1 MRILVETRCEH
12 RTLLPV
18 TSWPWPGQGERLRRG
33 RGRARAP
40 AGRRS
45 RPGRSLSNASM
56 PVSHRPPA
64 ARVAVA
70 APPRRRDYVSSP
82 RRLASARRL
91 TGVVATEAT
100 TPRRRV
106 RHAAHRLSCGQKSG
120 AATQR
125 RPKSAV
131 SKRAATTP
139 VGKPRQLQLEGS
151 PKPHDALDAR
161 TPARAG
167 NHKGKRRK
175 KKDARMPRGVA
186 PVVAEAGPTAVKR
199 STARRSTAG
208 STAIREHAVTAVGIR
223 TNETLRHT
231 FRTGR
236 RAAATRATHGRAG
249 EAPPTVCQQ
258 PARVVRDES
267 WDESWAPYYNLY
279 AGTPRDSSGT
289 NGASGCQPRNQ
300 DTQVHILRR
309 SLELLGI

>member
-1 MRILVETRCEH
+1 
-12 RTLLPV
+12 
-18 TSWPWPGQGERLRRG
+18 
-33 RGRARAP
+33 
-40 AGRRS
+40 
-45 RPGRSLSNASM
+45 M
-56 PVSHRPPA
+56 PISHRPPA

-106 RHAAHRLSCGQKSG
+106 RHAAHRRVVERVGRPRLGYSE
-120 AATQR
+120 R
-125 RPKSAV
+125 RS
-131 SKRAATTP
+131 T
-139 VGKPRQLQLEGS
+139 
-151 PKPHDALDAR
+151 
-161 TPARAG
+161 
-167 NHKGKRRK
+167 RR
-175 KKDARMPRGVA
+175 
-186 PVVAEAGPTAVKR
+186 AVKR

-267 WDESWAPYYNLY
+267 WDESWTPYYNLY
-279 AGTPRDSSGT
+279 QAPHVTLLVQMVPP
-289 NGASGCQPRNQ
+289 GANPEIRIRKFIFCVEAPSA
-300 DTQVHILRR
+300 R
-309 SLELLGI
+309 SW

>member
-1 MRILVETRCEH
+1 
-12 RTLLPV
+12 
-18 TSWPWPGQGERLRRG
+18 
-33 RGRARAP
+33 
-40 AGRRS
+40 
-45 RPGRSLSNASM
+45 M

-82 RRLASARRL
+82 RRLASAVRL
-91 TGVVATEAT
+91 TGVVATAACSSAPELDRQT
-100 TPRRRV
+100 TPDS
-106 RHAAHRLSCGQKSG
+106 RH
-120 AATQR
+120 
-125 RPKSAV
+125 
-131 SKRAATTP
+131 
-139 VGKPRQLQLEGS
+139 
-151 PKPHDALDAR
+151 
-161 TPARAG
+161 
-167 NHKGKRRK
+167 
-175 KKDARMPRGVA
+175 RMPRLGYS
-186 PVVAEAGPTAVKR
+186 ERLSTRRAVKR

-279 AGTPRDSSGT
+279 EAPPWYKGCLRVPNPKSGYASSYF
-289 NGASGCQPRNQ
+289 A
-300 DTQVHILRR
+300 
-309 SLELLGI
+309 

>member
-1 MRILVETRCEH
+1 MGRERNQALLRHRLVFAEAVPVYLVVFHLYTKSELRASLWKPI
-12 RTLLPV
+12 RTPDV
-18 TSWPWPGQGERLRRG
+18 ATCNGV
-33 RGRARAP
+33 AMA
-40 AGRRS
+40 RS
-45 RPGRSLSNASM
+45 RGAAEA
-56 PVSHRPPA
+56 RP
-64 ARVAVA
+64 R
-70 APPRRRDYVSSP
+70 
-82 RRLASARRL
+82 ASARTRRPSLKARAQPVECEHASKPQAAGGARRGGRAAAPEGLRL
-91 TGVVATEAT
+91 LTPAPRERRASDGGGGDGGDDTPKTGAS
-100 TPRRRV
+100 RR
-106 RHAAHRLSCGQKSG
+106 ASSCGQKSG

-151 PKPHDALDAR
+151 PKSHDALDAR

-223 TNETLRHT
+223 TNETLQHT

-236 RAAATRATHGRAG
+236 RAAATRATHVLAVD
-249 EAPPTVCQQ
+249 APPTFC
-258 PARVVRDES
+258 PA
-267 WDESWAPYYNLY
+267 A
-279 AGTPRDSSGT
+279 
-289 NGASGCQPRNQ
+289 
-300 DTQVHILRR
+300 R
-309 SLELLGI
+309 SCCP

>member
-1 MRILVETRCEH
+1 
-12 RTLLPV
+12 
-18 TSWPWPGQGERLRRG
+18 
-33 RGRARAP
+33 
-40 AGRRS
+40 
-45 RPGRSLSNASM
+45 M

-106 RHAAHRLSCGQKSG
+106 RHAAHRRVVERVG
-120 AATQR
+120 R
-125 RPKSAV
+125 RHRSV
-131 SKRAATTP
+131 QVVR
-139 VGKPRQLQLEGS
+139 
-151 PKPHDALDAR
+151 
-161 TPARAG
+161 PARALSRPLWASLASSSWKALRSHTTPWTRG
-167 NHKGKRRK
+167 ALQLAARR
-175 KKDARMPRGVA
+175 
-186 PVVAEAGPTAVKR
+186 R

-309 SLELLGI
+309 